1 MANGNVAEPGLTL
14 RQALAAAGQDLA
26 AANIEDPKLDA
37 ALLLAHAVGGDR
49 LTLIRDGERRL
60 DPSEAEAFAGLIPQ
74 ASLASAG
81 PAGIL
86 EP

>member
-49 LTLIRDGERRL
+49 
-60 DPSEAEAFAGLIPQ
+60 FGLISSGQKSPR
-74 ASLASAG
+74 
-81 PAGIL
+81 
-86 EP
+86 